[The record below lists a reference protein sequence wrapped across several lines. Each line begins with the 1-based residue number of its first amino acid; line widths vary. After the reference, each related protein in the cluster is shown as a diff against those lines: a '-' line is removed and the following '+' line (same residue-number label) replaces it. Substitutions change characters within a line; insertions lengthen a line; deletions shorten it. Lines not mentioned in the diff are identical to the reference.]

1 MVEGQLA
8 RALLE
13 FQKEAPSLVK
23 DGRGNFGKY
32 VTLDGIM
39 ERVRPI
45 LNKHGLVLTQLPSFI
60 MDGTGNAV
68 PALTTRLTHESG
80 EFIEDTMM
88 LLLDKQHSQGLGS
101 ALTYARRYSI
111 TAVLALVGDED
122 DDGQAASTPPKRAQ
136 SSSNPATPAPAP
148 ATSFEVP
155 EGARGGQEARDMTPA
170 TETSKKKLKA
180 LAAKLIGEGKATQ
193 TQLDSAMI
201 AAAQKSWEP
210 ALADPVLPKAVV
222 DDFLTRLGNFDKN
235 AAEKAQQ
242 EVAA

>member
-1 MVEGQLA
+1 VKSLGA
-8 RALLE
+8 ALLA
-13 FQKEAPSLVK
+13 FQQEAPGLTKDATNPHFRNKYASL
-23 DGRGNFGKY
+23 DS
-32 VTLDGIM
+32 IM
-39 ERVRPI
+39 DKVRPV
-45 LNKHGLVLTQLPSFI
+45 LNKHGLVLTQIPSFV
-60 MDGTGNAV
+60 MDGSGGVV
-68 PALTTRLTHESG
+68 PSLTTRLTHAESG
-80 EFIEDTMM
+80 EFIEDKML
-88 LLLDKQHSQGLGS
+88 LLLDKQNSQGLGS

-111 TAVLALVGDED
+111 TAFLALVGDED

-136 SSSNPATPAPAP
+136 SSSSPATPAPAP
-148 ATSFEVP
+148 ASSFEVP
-155 EGARGGQEARDMTPA
+155 AAAKAASEARDMTAA
-170 TETSKKKLKA
+170 TDASKKKLKA

-235 AAEKAQQ
+235 AEKAQQ

>member
-1 MVEGQLA
+1 VTATVIGELA
-8 RALLE
+8 TALLA

-23 DGRGNFGKY
+23 DGKGNFGKY

-45 LNKHGLVLTQLPSFI
+45 LCKHGLVLTQLPSYI
-60 MDGTGNAV
+60 TDGSGNAV
-68 PALTTRLTHESG
+68 PALTTRLTHEHG
-80 EFIEDTMM
+80 EYIEATMM
-88 LLLDKQHSQGLGS
+88 LLLDKQNSQGLGS

-111 TAVLALVGDED
+111 TAFLALVGDED
-122 DDGQAASTPPKRAQ
+122 DDGQAASTPSPRAQ
-136 SSSNPATPAPAP
+136 TKATGSMPPASNFKAPEAATAA
-148 ATSFEVP
+148 V
-155 EGARGGQEARDMTPA
+155 EARDMTPA
-170 TETSKKKLKA
+170 TDTSKKKLRA

-201 AAAQKSWEP
+201 ASAQKSWEP

-222 DDFLTRLGNFDKN
+222 DDLISRLSKLDKN
-235 AAEKAQQ
+235 AEKAQQ

>member
-1 MVEGQLA
+1 VKALA
-8 RALLE
+8 AALLA
-13 FQKEAPSLVK
+13 FQKEAPSLAK

-32 VTLDGIM
+32 VTFDGIM
-39 ERVRPI
+39 ERVRPV
-45 LNKHGLVLTQLPSFI
+45 LCKHGLVITQTPSFV
-60 MDGTGNAV
+60 MDGTGGVV
-68 PALTTRLTHESG
+68 PALTTRLMHESG
-80 EFIEDTMM
+80 EFIEDKMM

-101 ALTYARRYSI
+101 ALTYARRYAI
-111 TAVLALVGDED
+111 TAFLALVADED

-136 SSSNPATPAPAP
+136 SSSGPATPAPAP
-148 ATSFEVP
+148 ASSFEAP

-222 DDFLTRLGNFDKN
+222 DDFLSRLGKLDRN
-235 AAEKAQQ
+235 AEKAQQ